1 MSIFFSLILKR
12 WRELFIVFL
21 LGIILLMRG
30 CGSEN
35 YGDKQIIDVDG
46 KDYELLEQKVDTVFV
61 EKEVVVEKYIP
72 KYITKEVIKEVEIP
86 ANVDSLAIVR
96 EYFAS
101 YKVVDTLNLQYDFPD
116 EVTDVDGNKP
126 VGNLGFGV
134 LTDIISQNAV
144 QSREIEWNFKIPTV
158 YNTTIVKELP
168 KNEWYVGFGG
178 GFDQP
183 NFLNNIRGSLM
194 LRTKKFKVFTID
206 LGLSNQVQD
215 PIIGTSKLEP
225 FIGGSMYWK
234 LGKKE

>member
-1 MSIFFSLILKR
+1 
-12 WRELFIVFL
+12 
-21 LGIILLMRG
+21 MRG
-30 CGSEN
+30 CDTEN
-35 YGDKQIIDVDG
+35 NNKELINVDG

-61 EKEVVVEKYIP
+61 EKEVIIEKYIP

-86 ANVDSLAIVR
+86 ADVDSLAIIK

-101 YKVVDTLNLQYDFPD
+101 YKVIDTLNLEYDFPT
-116 EVTDVDGNKP
+116 EITNVDGNKP
-126 VGNLGFGV
+126 SSNLGFGV
-134 LTDIISQNAV
+134 LTDVISQNSI

-178 GFDQP
+178 GFDKP

-194 LRTKKFKVFTID
+194 LRTKKFKVFTLD